1 MYCQRSENLIRSRD
15 QAHARGQRAQNSEQN
30 WNHSC
35 LFPRPLT
42 AHRDSLLRTPP
53 DQIILHSLR
62 KLSSLLLF
70 KSSSLAIKSA
80 MWIISDVS
88 WFVSNEFPSS
98 DRRSSDLAPS
108 PLLFF
113 SCRPWPCLCN
123 TPTSSFPASGLQ
135 FAHVHP
141 TCGQHV
147 FSWYVILI
155 IVFGCIHLLCF
166 KLFQIILAMVNLT
179 QAAKSP
185 SWHMYMPIT
194 SHRAGD
200 LSLTKMSAQIP
211 WCKIC

>member
-1 MYCQRSENLIRSRD
+1 MSFPKAPYCSPRLPPKNTPRP
-15 QAHARGQRAQNSEQN
+15 
-30 WNHSC
+30 NHSSFTEKA
-35 LFPRPLT
+35 L
-42 AHRDSLLRTPP
+42 SLLF
-53 DQIILHSLR
+53 
-62 KLSSLLLF
+62 F

-113 SCRPWPCLCN
+113 SCRPLTLSLQHPNKLFSCLWASVCPC
-123 TPTSSFPASGLQ
+123 SS
-135 FAHVHP
+135 
-141 TCGQHV
+141 
-147 FSWYVILI
+147 YVWSACIFLI
-155 IVFGCIHLLCF
+155 CYFDHCVWLHSSLHIHLLCF
-166 KLFQIILAMVNLT
+166 KLFQIILTMVYLT

-200 LSLTKMSAQIP
+200 LSLTKMSAPIP